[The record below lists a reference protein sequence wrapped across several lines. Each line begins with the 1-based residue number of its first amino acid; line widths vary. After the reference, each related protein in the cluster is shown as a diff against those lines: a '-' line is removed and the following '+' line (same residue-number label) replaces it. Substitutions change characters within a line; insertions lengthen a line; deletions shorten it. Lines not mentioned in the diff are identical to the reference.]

1 MIPFIAI
8 GPAPDYPDETEV
20 EDGVEYDFGNMTG
33 TLVVTATASDTTEA
47 Y

>member
-8 GPAPDYPDETEV
+8 GPAPDFPDEAEV
-20 EDGVEYDFGNMTG
+20 EEGVEYDFGNMTG
-33 TLVVTATASDTTEA
+33 TLVATAASDTTEA